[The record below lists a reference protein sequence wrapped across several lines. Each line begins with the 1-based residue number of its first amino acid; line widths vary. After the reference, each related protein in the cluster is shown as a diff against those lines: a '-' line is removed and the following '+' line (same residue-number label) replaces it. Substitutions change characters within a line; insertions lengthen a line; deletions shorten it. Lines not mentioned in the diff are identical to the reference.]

1 MAKFRVKTQTLLDEQ
16 GVWGAWMFVLSPLV
30 QIAAWRWIGDPTLA
44 TTIIIAS
51 GAAFLLGFVL
61 LLTGREQHSI
71 IEDATTDQVANQSF
85 RLGERPE

>member
-1 MAKFRVKTQTLLDEQ
+1 MAKFRVKTQTFLDEQ

-30 QIAAWRWIGDPTLA
+30 QIAAWRWISDLALA
-44 TTIIIAS
+44 TTIVIAS

-71 IEDATTDQVANQSF
+71 VEEVTVDPANQSF